1 MHRLPPD
8 VPACHGLPAG
18 APCPTP
24 EACQCQRQGADLN
37 PHKWPLALAL
47 AGALGLLLALG
58 LAALGADV
66 NPACMTKAQAKA
78 KWPKAWLYWHTAAH
92 CWDNQ
97 RGGRHGPRQQ
107 HYAQAEDFKGKKSDR
122 LKFVNQDDYNELDAQ
137 ANGDTFFRAEPL
149 QLWPPI
155 LEPRPKFIP
164 WEERIGPP

>member
-1 MHRLPPD
+1 M
-8 VPACHGLPAG
+8 PAAG
-18 APCPTP
+18 C
-24 EACQCQRQGADLN
+24 RFKLD
-37 PHKWPLALAL
+37 KWPLALAL

-107 HYAQAEDFKGKKSDR
+107 HYAQAEYFKGKNLPFKIRQS
-122 LKFVNQDDYNELDAQ
+122 
-137 ANGDTFFRAEPL
+137 G
-149 QLWPPI
+149 
-155 LEPRPKFIP
+155 
-164 WEERIGPP
+164 